1 MDEKNI
7 PKHVGII
14 MDGNGRWAK
23 QRGKKRTAGHKEG
36 AKSVEAI
43 LLRAKEM
50 GIEYITLYAF
60 STENWKRPKEEVET
74 LMKMFKQFLK
84 EERKTLKKNNMSLK
98 VIGRREG
105 LSKDLIKLI
114 DETEEELKEN
124 KGLQLNLA
132 VNYGGRIEL
141 IDAVNSLIKEG
152 KSEIGEKDI
161 IEKLYNPLLP
171 DPELIIRT
179 SGEYRLSNF
188 LTWQSAYSEIYIS
201 DVFWPDFREKE
212 FDEAIDNYLSRERR
226 RIKIKKDRSP

>member
-1 MDEKNI
+1 MDEKKI
-7 PKHVGII
+7 PRHVGII

-23 QRGKKRTAGHKEG
+23 QRGKKRTVGHKEG

-43 LLRAKEM
+43 LLKAKEM

-84 EERKTLKKNNMSLK
+84 EERKTLRKNNMSLK

-105 LSKDLIKLI
+105 LSKELIALI
-114 DETEEELKEN
+114 DETEEELREN

-132 VNYGGRIEL
+132 VNYGGRPEL
-141 IDAVNSLIKEG
+141 IDAINSLIKEG
-152 KSEIGEKDI
+152 KNEIGEKDI
-161 IEKLYNPLLP
+161 IKKLYNPLLP

-188 LTWQSAYSEIYIS
+188 LIWQSAYSEIYIS

-212 FDEAIDNYLSRERR
+212 FEEAIDNYLSRERR
-226 RIKIKKDRSP
+226 FGGLK